1 MKTDP
6 LLYELFQNFPALFFE
21 LIGQDPALARGYDFD
36 SIEVKQIAF
45 RIDAVFK
52 PQNPDQPLYFLECQ
66 FQKDKAIYHRLI
78 AQIAIYFR
86 RKRFDGAWQA
96 AILFARRS
104 MDPGFPL
111 SYQEFQ
117 ASGKVQVFYL
127 EDHQGDQGSIAF
139 QVLALLTI
147 PKRSL
152 KSKVGDLLPRLK
164 TESLPSERK
173 AQIMEM
179 LETILVSKFP
189 NLTRREIETMLKIDS
204 LRNTRVFQEGV
215 EEGVEKGRQEGRQEG
230 ELRGEIRGQ
239 REMLL
244 QFMTLKFG
252 SLSAQVVSQ
261 IQAINSTEKLQQLA
275 DAIIHS
281 PDLQTF
287 LQNL

>member
-21 LIGQDPALARGYDFD
+21 LIGQDPAVARDYSFD

-52 PQNPDQPLYFLECQ
+52 PQNPSQPLYFLECQ
-66 FQKDKAIYHRLI
+66 FQKDNAIYRRLF

-86 RKRFDGAWQA
+86 RKRFDGDWQA

-104 MDPGFPL
+104 MDPGFPF

-117 ASGKVQVFYL
+117 ASGKVQIFYL
-127 EDHQGDQGSIAF
+127 EDYQGNQGSLAF

-152 KSKVGDLLPRLK
+152 KTKVGDLLPQLK
-164 TESLPSERK
+164 TQALPSERK
-173 AQIMEM
+173 QQIMEM
-179 LETILVSKFP
+179 LETILISKFP
-189 NLTRREIETMLKIDS
+189 KLTRQEIEAMLKIES

-215 EEGVEKGRQEGRQEG
+215 EQGRQAAAR
-230 ELRGEIRGQ
+230 EI
-239 REMLL
+239 LL
-244 QFMTLKFG
+244 QLLTHKFG
-252 SLSAQVVSQ
+252 SLSTKIVSQ
-261 IQAINSTEKLQQLA
+261 IQTIDSTEKLEQLPKVLF
-275 DAIIHS
+275 DA
-281 PDLQTF
+281 PDLQAF

>member
-21 LIGQDPALARGYDFD
+21 LIGQDPAVARGYDFD

-52 PQNPDQPLYFLECQ
+52 PQNPSRPLYFLECQ
-66 FQKDKAIYHRLI
+66 FQKDNAIYRRLL

-86 RKRFDGAWQA
+86 RKRFDGDWQA

-127 EDHQGDQGSIAF
+127 EDYQEEQGSLAF

-152 KSKVGDLLPRLK
+152 KLKVEGLLPRLK
-164 TESLPSERK
+164 TEPLPTERK
-173 AQIMEM
+173 GQIMEM

-189 NLTRREIETMLKIDS
+189 NLTRREIEAMLKIKS

-215 EEGVEKGRQEGRQEG
+215 EEGVEQGRQEG
-230 ELRGEIRGQ
+230 ELMGRQAAARKI
-239 REMLL
+239 LL
-244 QFMTLKFG
+244 ELLTHKFG
-252 SLSAQVVSQ
+252 LLSAQVVSQ
-261 IQAINSTEKLQQLA
+261 IQAIDKTEKLEQLPKA
-275 DAIIHS
+275 VMDA
-281 PDLQTF
+281 PNLQAF

>member
-21 LIGQDPALARGYDFD
+21 LIGQDQAVARGYDFD

-52 PQNPDQPLYFLECQ
+52 PENPNQPIYFLECQ
-66 FQKDKAIYHRLI
+66 FQKDNAIYRRLF

-86 RKRFDGAWQA
+86 RKRFDGDWQA

-127 EDHQGDQGSIAF
+127 EDYQENQGSLAF

-152 KSKVGDLLPRLK
+152 KIKVEELLPRLK
-164 TESLPSERK
+164 TEALPIERK
-173 AQIMEM
+173 GQIMEM

-189 NLTRREIETMLKIDS
+189 NLTRREIEAMLKIKS

-215 EEGVEKGRQEGRQEG
+215 EEGVEQGRQEG
-230 ELRGEIRGQ
+230 ELSGRQAAARKI
-239 REMLL
+239 LL
-244 QFMTLKFG
+244 ELLTHKFG
-252 SLSAQVVSQ
+252 SLSAQVVLQ
-261 IQAINSTEKLQQLA
+261 IQSIDNTEKLEQLPKVLF
-275 DAIIHS
+275 DA
-281 PDLQTF
+281 PNLQAF

>member
-21 LIGQDPALARGYDFD
+21 LIGQDPALARGYSFD

-66 FQKDKAIYHRLI
+66 FQKDNAIYRRLF

-86 RKRFDGAWQA
+86 RKRFDGYWQA

-117 ASGKVQVFYL
+117 ASGKVQIFYL
-127 EDHQGDQGSIAF
+127 EDFQENQGSLAF

-152 KSKVGDLLPRLK
+152 KLKVEGLLPRLK
-164 TESLPSERK
+164 TEPLPTERK
-173 AQIMEM
+173 GQIMEM

-189 NLTRREIETMLKIDS
+189 NLTRREIEAMLKIKS

-215 EEGVEKGRQEGRQEG
+215 EEGRQVGELLGRQAAAREILL
-230 ELRGEIRGQ
+230 EL
-239 REMLL
+239 L
-244 QFMTLKFG
+244 THKFG
-252 SLSAQVVSQ
+252 PLSAQIVSQ
-261 IQAINSTEKLQQLA
+261 IQAIENTEKLEQLPKA
-275 DAIIHS
+275 LFDA
-281 PDLQTF
+281 PNLQAF

>member
-1 MKTDP
+1 
-6 LLYELFQNFPALFFE
+6 
-21 LIGQDPALARGYDFD
+21 
-36 SIEVKQIAF
+36 
-45 RIDAVFK
+45 
-52 PQNPDQPLYFLECQ
+52 
-66 FQKDKAIYHRLI
+66 
-78 AQIAIYFR
+78 
-86 RKRFDGAWQA
+86 
-96 AILFARRS
+96 
-104 MDPGFPL
+104 
-111 SYQEFQ
+111 
-117 ASGKVQVFYL
+117 VQVFYL
-127 EDHQGDQGSIAF
+127 EDYQGEHGSIAF

-152 KSKVGDLLPRLK
+152 KTKVGDLLPRLK
-164 TESLPSERK
+164 LEPLPSERK

-189 NLTRREIETMLKIDS
+189 NLTRREIETMLKIAS

-215 EEGVEKGRQEGRQEG
+215 EEGRQEGQQEG
-230 ELRGEIRGQ
+230 ELRGQ

-244 QFMTLKFG
+244 QFVTLKFG

-261 IQAINSTEKLQQLA
+261 IQAIEITEKLQQLA

>member
-52 PQNPDQPLYFLECQ
+52 PQNPAQPLYFLECQ
-66 FQKDKAIYHRLI
+66 FQKDNAIYRRLF

-86 RKRFDGAWQA
+86 RKRFDGDWQA

-111 SYQEFQ
+111 SYEEFQ
-117 ASGKVQVFYL
+117 ASGKVQIFYL
-127 EDHQGDQGSIAF
+127 ENYQENQGSLAF

-152 KSKVGDLLPRLK
+152 KVKVEELLPRLK
-164 TESLPSERK
+164 TEPLPRERK
-173 AQIMEM
+173 GQIMEM

-189 NLTRREIETMLKIDS
+189 NLTRLEIEAMLKIKS

-215 EEGVEKGRQEGRQEG
+215 EEGVEQGRQEG
-230 ELRGEIRGQ
+230 ELMGRQAAAREI
-239 REMLL
+239 LL
-244 QFMTLKFG
+244 KQLTHKFG
-252 SLSAQVVSQ
+252 SLSAQVVSRV
-261 IQAINSTEKLQQLA
+261 QAIDDTEKLEQLA
-275 DAIIHS
+275 TALIDA
-281 PDLQTF
+281 PNLQAL